1 MVPDK
6 KHFKEL
12 AGADASVSD
21 AAAAKKVQQSVSE
34 YSLKNGLA
42 RFEVPTKLVL
52 TADEWSP
59 DTGLVTAAFKIRRRQ
74 IVEKYREQVRSSKQI
89 YINAFF
95 CVWWEVTCRQPLFA
109 LGPCRLPASAWSVFR
124 YYRILVSTPPYSIHP
139 AFPFFFQIDKI
150 YV

>member
-74 IVEKYREQVRSSKQI
+74 IVEKYREQVRSSK
-89 YINAFF
+89 
-95 CVWWEVTCRQPLFA
+95 
-109 LGPCRLPASAWSVFR
+109 
-124 YYRILVSTPPYSIHP
+124 
-139 AFPFFFQIDKI
+139 
-150 YV
+150 